1 MKEEPPDVADEE
13 ERDLQTPQPHQE
25 DFRSEPSS
33 KPASSLVNPD
43 PDPVG
48 SEYNWFSWI
57 RSRMISTDLDPA
69 ALKLITF

>member
-1 MKEEPPDVADEE
+1 VKEEPPDVADEE

-25 DFRSEPSS
+25 DFRSEPRG
-33 KPASSLVNPD
+33 KPAIIVVD

-48 SEYNWFSWI
+48 SVYNWFSWI